1 MTIETELP
9 AVKVKALEWK
19 GMVPTAETIVGA
31 YSIGRIGGNWS
42 VGLLRHGNSYE
53 AQIASG
59 EAPLFEIALVA
70 AKAAAQADYERRII
84 SALTLKDDPGNGE
97 AVLVPVE
104 PPEALLRSMAIR
116 YDHGL
121 AVPGYYDQPIFGA
134 ENVGHA
140 RRMESTLT
148 TMRQLYEEVVGKGFY
163 RAAIPQKE
171 G

>member
-9 AVKVKALEWK
+9 AVKVKELPWI
-19 GMVPTAETIVGA
+19 MDRVAETIVGT
-31 YSIGRIGGNWS
+31 YSINRMGGEWNVRLGISPSDYGREIDFGIAADF
-42 VGLLRHGNSYE
+42 E
-53 AQIASG
+53 A
-59 EAPLFEIALVA
+59 ALIE
-70 AKAAAQADYERRII
+70 AKAAAKIDYEARIL